1 MSDIEEILRKRLKK
15 SSFPQFWYPQKVG
28 DEISGRIIRIRNSP
42 WPSKTDYDK
51 FIYEVQPFQGEPVS
65 LPLHAVL
72 MRMLAEEGVKV
83 GDYILVRYVGEVKS
97 RGGRAVKS
105 YEVAVLPSEE
115 VAAAPTPTP
124 AQPAPPTTPQTAPTP
139 PPTQAAVTSPPAV
152 AEEEKPKLGGKLE
165 EIKKFVDE
173 LFSYYDSL
181 TIEEFDYYL
190 NTIKKWSIDPAI
202 VIKEL
207 GLKVEGNKVTK

>member
-1 MSDIEEILRKRLKK
+1 
-15 SSFPQFWYPQKVG
+15 
-28 DEISGRIIRIRNSP
+28 
-42 WPSKTDYDK
+42 
-51 FIYEVQPFQGEPVS
+51 
-65 LPLHAVL
+65 
-72 MRMLAEEGVKV
+72 MLAEEGVKV

-97 RGGRAVKS
+97 RRGRAVKS

-115 VAAAPTPTP
+115 AAAPTPTP

-139 PPTQAAVTSPPAV
+139 PPTQAAVTSSPTAT
-152 AEEEKPKLGGKLE
+152 EEGEPKLGGKLE